1 MPPRTT
7 LTTHC
12 PATPFP
18 PQTFLLWLCTF
29 HTNLVTC
36 WLFLSL
42 AILFW
47 LLAGGVGYPDQTSRV
62 VSGCNQGLCSA
73 PALHVA
79 ALCLCT
85 FAWPKATTAT
95 CPSCIMAAILTLPA
109 CPPIPPMQT
118 LTKFA
123 GGWGFMVAAV
133 AFYDGTAALMKDV
146 YGKQILPVFPL
157 KPVNKVS
164 LGDFGTK
171 RFVDA
176 EKQAAA

>member
-1 MPPRTT
+1 MCTAAMHGFCPPFHQPQ
-7 LTTHC
+7 LAASHC
-12 PATPFP
+12 PP
-18 PQTFLLWLCTF
+18 TF
-29 HTNLVTC
+29 H
-36 WLFLSL
+36 S
-42 AILFW
+42 
-47 LLAGGVGYPDQTSRV
+47 P
-62 VSGCNQGLCSA
+62 
-73 PALHVA
+73 P
-79 ALCLCT
+79 
-85 FAWPKATTAT
+85 P
-95 CPSCIMAAILTLPA
+95 TL
-109 CPPIPPMQT
+109 QT

-176 EKQAAA
+176 EKQAA

>member
-1 MPPRTT
+1 MP
-7 LTTHC
+7 LSC
-12 PATPFP
+12 
-18 PQTFLLWLCTF
+18 
-29 HTNLVTC
+29 
-36 WLFLSL
+36 LSL
-42 AILFW
+42 SL
-47 LLAGGVGYPDQTSRV
+47 
-62 VSGCNQGLCSA
+62 
-73 PALHVA
+73 
-79 ALCLCT
+79 T
-85 FAWPKATTAT
+85 FSP
-95 CPSCIMAAILTLPA
+95 LTL
-109 CPPIPPMQT
+109 QT

-176 EKQAAA
+176 EKQATA

>member
-1 MPPRTT
+1 MPAQLVPCMRLQVACTGCCTSKT
-7 LTTHC
+7 LGTH
-12 PATPFP
+12 A
-18 PQTFLLWLCTF
+18 
-29 HTNLVTC
+29 H
-36 WLFLSL
+36 
-42 AILFW
+42 
-47 LLAGGVGYPDQTSRV
+47 
-62 VSGCNQGLCSA
+62 VSP
-73 PALHVA
+73 PAL
-79 ALCLCT
+79 
-85 FAWPKATTAT
+85 
-95 CPSCIMAAILTLPA
+95 CPSI
-109 CPPIPPMQT
+109 QT

-176 EKQAAA
+176 EKQAA

>member
-1 MPPRTT
+1 MPCPLPLGGRALQALQGPALSSLPRPSSPSSP
-7 LTTHC
+7 L
-12 PATPFP
+12 P

-29 HTNLVTC
+29 HTNLVTS

-47 LLAGGVGYPDQTSRV
+47 LLAGGVGTSDARV
-62 VSGCNQGLCSA
+62 
-73 PALHVA
+73 
-79 ALCLCT
+79 
-85 FAWPKATTAT
+85 
-95 CPSCIMAAILTLPA
+95 
-109 CPPIPPMQT
+109 T
-118 LTKFA
+118 LTKVA

-176 EKQAAA
+176 KQEA

>member
-1 MPPRTT
+1 MLAAAWGGWLPFACSPGCSLRCPFVATQEAVQEPLLLGSCAFSRCTLLPCPIPHPSSPPAP
-7 LTTHC
+7 L
-12 PATPFP
+12 

-47 LLAGGVGYPDQTSRV
+47 LLAGGVGTSSERV
-62 VSGCNQGLCSA
+62 
-73 PALHVA
+73 
-79 ALCLCT
+79 
-85 FAWPKATTAT
+85 
-95 CPSCIMAAILTLPA
+95 
-109 CPPIPPMQT
+109 T
-118 LTKFA
+118 LTKVA

-171 RFVDA
+171 RFV
-176 EKQAAA
+176 EQA

>member
-1 MPPRTT
+1 MRQSPRLHHRSPCPPR
-7 LTTHC
+7 
-12 PATPFP
+12 AP
-18 PQTFLLWLCTF
+18 PLWPRLQTFLLWLCTF

-47 LLAGGVGYPDQTSRV
+47 LLAGGVTGSCTSDAGCSSARV
-62 VSGCNQGLCSA
+62 
-73 PALHVA
+73 
-79 ALCLCT
+79 
-85 FAWPKATTAT
+85 
-95 CPSCIMAAILTLPA
+95 
-109 CPPIPPMQT
+109 T
-118 LTKFA
+118 LTKVA

-171 RFVDA
+171 RFVDPEA
-176 EKQAAA
+176 QKAS

>member
-1 MPPRTT
+1 MP
-7 LTTHC
+7 
-12 PATPFP
+12 
-18 PQTFLLWLCTF
+18 LC
-29 HTNLVTC
+29 
-36 WLFLSL
+36 LSL
-42 AILFW
+42 SF
-47 LLAGGVGYPDQTSRV
+47 PFS
-62 VSGCNQGLCSA
+62 
-73 PALHVA
+73 P
-79 ALCLCT
+79 
-85 FAWPKATTAT
+85 P
-95 CPSCIMAAILTLPA
+95 TL
-109 CPPIPPMQT
+109 QT
-118 LTKFA
+118 LTKVA